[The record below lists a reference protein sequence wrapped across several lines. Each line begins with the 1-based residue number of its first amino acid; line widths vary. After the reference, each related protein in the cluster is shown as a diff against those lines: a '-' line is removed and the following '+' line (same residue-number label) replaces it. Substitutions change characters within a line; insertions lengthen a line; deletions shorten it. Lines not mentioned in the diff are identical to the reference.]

1 MIAGESVSPL
11 VAHAIARSEHEE
23 AALLNRIAPSHALPE
38 ACPKGA
44 KAFQNRARME
54 GLGPSIGEP
63 GGPEGG
69 QRRVRIER
77 SRESR
82 HLPEALQ
89 VLRPPGADHDETR
102 AASMHLGLGGG
113 EVSNLLTAE
122 DSSEVADEGE
132 DDRPVFPGVAQ
143 RYRAA
148 VFVTDGEG
156 SQSCRE
162 RAAHGAILLASAAP
176 RPPSTMGG
184 RRAHDEQCRDVG
196 FRAARTLMKGYGG
209 RILFVDL
216 THGTSRIDSLA
227 EDTARALLGGN
238 GLAARLLLDHVPA
251 MVDAYD
257 SANAVVFAVGPI
269 TDTTVPG
276 NSRACVASKSPL
288 TGLFFD
294 STFGGR
300 WPATMKRTGFD
311 AIVITGQ
318 APAPVYLK
326 VGEAGVEVKPA
337 DSLWGHTTRDTVHA
351 IQAVEGAEVDVMA
364 IGPAGEHLVR
374 FACLA
379 TYWKNR
385 EGVAGRGGIGA
396 VLGAKRV
403 KAVVVT
409 GGRKTE
415 LADSALLKALLE
427 EKREPLKTGTKAL
440 SVYGTSFLV
449 KPINTLGALGSYNLR
464 QETFADAQAISGE
477 EMHAHYHDK
486 DTTCLKCP
494 VACGKQYEIRDGEL
508 LGLKAKMPEY
518 ETIFAFGSMLGNAH
532 AGSLARA
539 NDLCDLLGMDTIS
552 MGVTLS
558 FVAEALER
566 GWLDPREI
574 GVPFGWG
581 DWRGMLRLVEMTA
594 TREGFGDRLA
604 EGAWRLAESV
614 HPEATR
620 TVYAVKRLELP
631 AHSARALKGM
641 SIGYAT
647 ATRGGSHHDTRPTPQ
662 YAQGYDRRGTDGKPE
677 FAVRSQH
684 FTAVDDSLVLC
695 RFTSERGFGLFV
707 EEPYARM
714 VRAVTGWD
722 MSVEELELV
731 GERVIN
737 LERLFNVREG
747 VRRRD
752 DVLPWRVMHEPI
764 PDGPSAGMHC
774 PPDELAGML
783 DRYYDLRGWDTDGVP
798 TAERLQSLGL
808 R

>member
-1 MIAGESVSPL
+1 
-11 VAHAIARSEHEE
+11 
-23 AALLNRIAPSHALPE
+23 
-38 ACPKGA
+38 
-44 KAFQNRARME
+44 
-54 GLGPSIGEP
+54 
-63 GGPEGG
+63 
-69 QRRVRIER
+69 
-77 SRESR
+77 
-82 HLPEALQ
+82 
-89 VLRPPGADHDETR
+89 
-102 AASMHLGLGGG
+102 
-113 EVSNLLTAE
+113 
-122 DSSEVADEGE
+122 
-132 DDRPVFPGVAQ
+132 
-143 RYRAA
+143 
-148 VFVTDGEG
+148 
-156 SQSCRE
+156 
-162 RAAHGAILLASAAP
+162 
-176 RPPSTMGG
+176 
-184 RRAHDEQCRDVG
+184 
-196 FRAARTLMKGYGG
+196 MKGYGG
-209 RILFVDL
+209 RVLFVDL
-216 THGTSRIDSLA
+216 ARGTSRIEPLA
-227 EDTARALLGGN
+227 EDRARALLGGN

-257 SANAVVFAVGPI
+257 PANVVVFAVGPI

-311 AIVITGQ
+311 VIVLTGQ
-318 APAPVYLK
+318 APAPVYVK
-326 VGEAGVEVKPA
+326 VGESGAELRPA
-337 DSLWGHTTRDTVHA
+337 ATLWGQTTRETVHA
-351 IQAVEGAEVDVMA
+351 IQAIEGAESDVLA
-364 IGPAGEHLVR
+364 IGPAGERLVR
-374 FACLA
+374 FACMA

-415 LADSALLKALLE
+415 VADAALLKTLLE

-440 SVYGTSFLV
+440 STYGTSFLV

-464 QETFADAQAISGE
+464 QETFAEAQAISGE
-477 EMHAHYHDK
+477 EMHAHHHDR

-508 LGLKAKMPEY
+508 QGIKAKMPEY

-552 MGVTLS
+552 LGVTLA

-566 GWLDPREI
+566 GWLDPAAV

-581 DWRGMLRLVEMTA
+581 DWRNMLRLVEMTA

-604 EGAWRLAESV
+604 EGAWRLAESL

-620 TVYAVKRLELP
+620 SVYAVKRLELP

-662 YAQGYDRRGTDGKPE
+662 YAQGYDRRSPDGKPE

-714 VRAVTGWD
+714 VRGVTGWD
-722 MSVEELELV
+722 MSVEELERV

-737 LERLFNVREG
+737 LERLFNAREG
-747 VRRRD
+747 VRRKD

-774 PPDELAGML
+774 PPEELEAML
-783 DRYYDLRGWDTDGVP
+783 DRYYDLRGWDRDGVP
-798 TAERLQSLGL
+798 TAAHLRSLGL
-808 R
+808 